1 MATNLDRRE
10 AVFLPKKT
18 IMTLMNDTFEHTT
31 CGENKSCRDFPDL
44 DRIVYDGTIDNNH
57 LMKVFNLDKKN
68 FLDEKEP
75 NYGGF

>member
-1 MATNLDRRE
+1 M
-10 AVFLPKKT
+10 
-18 IMTLMNDTFEHTT
+18 
-31 CGENKSCRDFPDL
+31 
-44 DRIVYDGTIDNNH
+44 YDGTIDNNH